1 MVEERMAI
9 HELRASA
16 ELCLRFFLTGRF
28 GLLEKV
34 SSLVIVVDS
43 SDADGKVEGVHDERV
58 LHGPIDAVYPE
69 RHDEEENDARC
80 RVFLQ
85 RKYACNRKQS

>member
-1 MVEERMAI
+1 MVEKRMAI

-16 ELCLRFFLTGRF
+16 ELGLRFFLTGRL

-34 SSLVIVVDS
+34 SSLVVVVDS
-43 SDADGKVEGVHDERV
+43 GNADGKVEGVHDERV

-69 RHDEEENDARC
+69 RHDEEENDSSRS
-80 RVFLQ
+80 VFLQ
-85 RKYACNRKQS
+85 RKYACRK